1 MKRFIISIFA
11 ILLVVMQLPAQQ
23 GMSDSLQHRKKV
35 AVVLS
40 GGGALGA
47 IHVGALKVI
56 EEAGIPVDMVVGTSM
71 GSIVGA
77 LYSVGYNSQDIATM
91 FRTMDWA
98 QLFLDRS
105 DYRRLTLADR
115 EAQDTYI
122 YERDFATCHASL
134 RVWRPTWLPTR
145 AWCSHMA
152 RWLRAFVPA
161 CRFQGF
167 SHLCTWAT
175 WFSLTEVPRIT
186 LPPT

>member
-1 MKRFIISIFA
+1 MKRYIISIFA

-122 YERDFATCHASL
+122 YERDFYIRGGIDPQPGGVIRGT
-134 RVWRPTWLPTR
+134 RVENT
-145 AWCSHMA
+145 
-152 RWLRAFVPA
+152 F
-161 CRFQGF
+161 
-167 SHLCTWAT
+167 
-175 WFSLTEVPRIT
+175 
-186 LPPT
+186 